1 MFYEIRPLLISLAK
15 FSCALLWAPKKA
27 KAPLRCSSAAWL
39 YHPVWLQPLW
49 VSRAHSKK
57 GGTLQPLLKS
67 TQEPW
72 FPFIHLGVRENPGLS
87 VSLAKSSRL
96 GPNSLS
102 NILSLMNKATPH
114 PNALPIS
121 RVNWEWNRLVLWKK
135 RKKNIAQASLACLK
149 PWNQTPALEIKMLPS
164 FRLLNKVQIILGR
177 HLWWLQISRLKI
189 SPFIYLLYQ
198 E

>member
-15 FSCALLWAPKKA
+15 FSRASLWAPKKA
-27 KAPLRCSSAAWL
+27 KAPLRCSSVVWL

-57 GGTLQPLLKS
+57 GAALQPLLKS
-67 TQEPW
+67 TEEPW
-72 FPFIHLGVRENPGLS
+72 FPYNPSWGLRKPRILCLLS
-87 VSLAKSSRL
+87 QVLRL

-102 NILSLMNKATPH
+102 NILSLMNKATPR

-135 RKKNIAQASLACLK
+135 RKEILPKLAWHVWS
-149 PWNQTPALEIKMLPS
+149 PGIK
-164 FRLLNKVQIILGR
+164 
-177 HLWWLQISRLKI
+177 LQH
-189 SPFIYLLYQ
+189 
-198 E
+198 